1 MLREREQKHM
11 LARVLSSA
19 VIGID
24 AYIVEVEVDIAQGLP
39 AFATVG
45 LAEGAVRE
53 SKERVKAAIK
63 NSGYHFPADRIT
75 VNLAPANVKK
85 EGSAFDLPMALG
97 ILAATELLGEDECR
111 DYVFLGELALDGM
124 VRPVRG
130 ALPMAITARDR
141 GLRGLFLP
149 RENAPEAGVVEGIP
163 IYPVETLAQV
173 VEALKEITPLSPAII
188 EKNRQYDHPAYDVDF
203 QDVCGQEN
211 VKRAMEIAAA
221 GGHNLVMI
229 GPPGSGKT
237 MLARRLPTILP
248 ALNFEESLETSKIY
262 SVMGLMPEGQ
272 GLLSQRPF
280 RSPHHTVSDAGLIGG
295 GQNPKPGEV
304 SLAHNGVLFLDEL
317 PEFKKNVLEVLR
329 QPMENGRVT
338 ISRASLSITYP
349 ADFMLVAAMNPCPCG
364 FFGDP
369 KRECNCSP
377 AQINRYRGKVSG
389 PLMDRIDIHLE
400 VPAVPYRD
408 LASRKKGSSSREIL
422 ERVVMAR
429 NIQTP
434 RFRGT
439 NIHTNAGM
447 NARLVKRFCKVD
459 ERSSSLLEKAMERFG
474 LSARA
479 HTRILKIARTIADLE
494 NSEAIAPSHVAE
506 AIQYRSL
513 DRRTLD

>member
-1 MLREREQKHM
+1 M
-11 LARVLSSA
+11 LAKVLSSA

-97 ILAATELLGEDECR
+97 ILAATELLADEQCK
-111 DYVFLGELALDGM
+111 DYVFLGELSLDGL
-124 VRPVRG
+124 VRPVKG

-149 RENAPEAGVVEGIP
+149 RKNAAEAGVVEGIP
-163 IYPVETLAQV
+163 IYAVDSLSQA
-173 VEALKEITPLSPAII
+173 VEALKGITPLLPTKL
-188 EKNRQYDHPAYDVDF
+188 ERDHQYDHPAYEVDF
-203 QDVCGQEN
+203 QDVRGQEN

-248 ALNFEESLETSKIY
+248 PLNFEESLETSKIY
-262 SVMGLMPEGQ
+262 SVMGLMRDGE

-329 QPMENGRVT
+329 QPMENGQVT
-338 ISRASLSITYP
+338 ISRASSSITYP
-349 ADFMLVAAMNPCPCG
+349 ADFMLIAAMNPCPCG

-369 KRECNCSP
+369 KRECNCSM

-389 PLMDRIDIHLE
+389 PLLDRIDMHLE
-400 VPAVPYRD
+400 VPAVPYKD
-408 LASRKKGSSSREIL
+408 LASQEKGASSREIL
-422 ERVVMAR
+422 ERVIMAR
-429 NIQTP
+429 NMQTA
-434 RFRGT
+434 RFREAT
-439 NIHTNAGM
+439 IHTNAGM
-447 NARLVKRFCKVD
+447 NSRLIKTSCKVD

-479 HTRILKIARTIADLE
+479 HSRILKIARTIADLE
-494 NSEAIAPSHVAE
+494 NSKRIEQSHVAE
-506 AIQYRSL
+506 AIQYRTL